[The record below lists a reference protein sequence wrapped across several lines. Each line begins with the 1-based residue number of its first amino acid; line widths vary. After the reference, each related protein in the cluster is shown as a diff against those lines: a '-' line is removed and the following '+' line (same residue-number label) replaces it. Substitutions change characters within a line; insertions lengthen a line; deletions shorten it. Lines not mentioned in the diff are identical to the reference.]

1 METQMEEIKYSYDI
15 GKFADIL
22 NRVIFRDYPH
32 RAKDFVE
39 SFISNQINCKIWL
52 VTELKNILERKG
64 ITAKRIT
71 IMGCWYGNIMAPL
84 LLDNIEGLEQID
96 LIDMDEDALLIGRKF
111 LQKRMDDGKVKIN
124 FMTKDVNFD
133 EFDDFYTQVVINT
146 SCEHMYPMSSV
157 IFRNDKDV
165 IYCLQSND
173 MHEIREHVNCVSSP
187 EELAQQSAIE
197 KIYYRGVHEHKAA
210 IDLKRET
217 YNRFM
222 VIGKRA

>member
-1 METQMEEIKYSYDI
+1 MEEIKYSYDI

-52 VTELKNILERKG
+52 VTELKKILERKD

-71 IMGCWYGNIMAPL
+71 VMGCWYGNIIAPL

-111 LQKRMDDGKVKIN
+111 LQKRIDEGKVKIN

-157 IFRNDKDV
+157 VFQNDKDV

-173 MHEIREHVNCVSSP
+173 MHEIREHVNCVSSV
-187 EELAQQSAIE
+187 EELSQQSSIE
-197 KIYYRGVHEHKAA
+197 KVYYKGTHEHKAA

-217 YNRFM
+217 YEH
-222 VIGKRA
+222 KSKPKEKQA